1 MPVYYPSSPSSD
13 FAARTPFFYGWVI
26 VPIASLALFV
36 SGPGQTFTVAL
47 FVDHIMEDLA
57 LTRGQISSLYTAG
70 SLSAAA
76 IMVIVG
82 RLLDRW
88 GARTMLTAAGVF
100 LGLAGV
106 WMSQVDQ
113 PIDLYLGFAAIRTF
127 GQGSLTLI
135 PTALV
140 ALWFIRLRGKATAI
154 VSLGGALG
162 QAVIPPTTLLLIA
175 HLGWRNAWIA
185 LAFLVWGL
193 LLIPVM
199 IGIRRNPETVGLQP
213 DGDKN
218 PTDTSLIETREVHC
232 GDTDWTLKE
241 VIKTRSFWL
250 LLFAASAQPLI
261 GTGLVFHQVSIFAE
275 KGLDAT
281 IATMTLTVMAV
292 ATMGGT
298 LIAGF
303 LTDRLPNR
311 YVLALSQAMLILA
324 MLWTFVLSV
333 PWEGVVYGV
342 ILGIG
347 TGLYITTNS
356 VVFPNYFGRKHLGTI
371 RGIATATMVA
381 CAAIGPMPFGVLF
394 DFIGSYTIAIICF
407 LALPAA
413 CALAA
418 ILAVPPNKDVKVFGD
433 VSN

>member
-1 MPVYYPSSPSSD
+1 M
-13 FAARTPFFYGWVI
+13 
-26 VPIASLALFV
+26 PIASLALFV

-47 FVDHIMEDLA
+47 FVDHIMEDLM

-76 IMVIVG
+76 VMVIVG

-88 GARTMLTAAGVF
+88 GSRIMLTAAGVF
-100 LGLAGV
+100 LGLAAV
-106 WMSQVDQ
+106 WMSQVAQ
-113 PIDLYLGFAAIRTF
+113 PMDLYLGFAAIRTF

-140 ALWFIRLRGKATAI
+140 ALWFVRLRGRATAI
-154 VSLGGALG
+154 ASLGGALG
-162 QAVIPPTTLLLIA
+162 QGVIPPITLLLIA
-175 HLGWRNAWIA
+175 SLGWRNAWIA
-185 LAFLVWGL
+185 LAFLVWAL
-193 LLIPVM
+193 LLIPVI
-199 IGIRRNPETVGLQP
+199 IGVRRNPESVGLRP

-218 PTDTSLIETREVHC
+218 PIATDTSEFDY
-232 GDTDWTLKE
+232 GDTDWNLRET
-241 VIKTRSFWL
+241 IRTRAFWL

-281 IATMTLTVMAV
+281 IAAITLTVMAV
-292 ATMGGT
+292 ATMAGT
-298 LIAGF
+298 FIAGV

-333 PWEGVVYGV
+333 PWEGLVYGV

-347 TGLYITTNS
+347 TGLYITTSS
-356 VVFPNYFGRKHLGTI
+356 VVWPNYFGRKHLGTI
-371 RGIATATMVA
+371 RGVATTTMVA

-394 DFIGSYTIAIICF
+394 DFVGSYTIAIISF
-407 LALPAA
+407 LVLPAA

-418 ILAVPPNKDVKVFGD
+418 ILALPPTKCVKAFGKG
-433 VSN
+433 